1 MSKTIWRVGL
11 MLGGL
16 LLGAGGGELV
26 ARKLMGQGGGWYDA
40 AALEQTLREQKGRLG
55 TALPMPGEAAAD
67 GERQAK
73 DRLVVHPYLG
83 YDFPSTAMQ
92 LGYELEQYSAHDPE
106 RLRVLLLGGSVAG
119 IFGRLGGQ
127 RLIANLEASPV
138 LGGRKVDL
146 MQYGRGGFKQ
156 PQHLLRTA
164 QLFAFGVKPDL
175 VINLDGFNEVAL
187 GTNNTSAGMYPGYP
201 SFSHW
206 LPLVSSSDERGEL
219 IDAYAEVRGAS
230 RRYEAALDDLIAS
243 PLRKSA
249 AYALLEMRRIARLQA
264 TQGQARE
271 AYFAMIES
279 AELEPS
285 LLGPKYEGTRAEVV
299 QLAAR
304 LWMEASLQ
312 LKKLCDANDAAY
324 LQILQPTLWDKGA
337 KPVTA
342 VEREKCELPKHWES
356 GVFHGSPMLRQG
368 GKMLQGQGVDFV
380 DASRIFAEVE
390 DTLYYDACHFGR
402 KGNEML
408 ADLMAERALELLA
421 RRQ

>member
-1 MSKTIWRVGL
+1 MSKTIWRLGL

-16 LLGAGGGELV
+16 LLGVGGGELV
-26 ARKLMGQGGGWYDA
+26 ARKLMGQGGGWYDP
-40 AALEQTLREQKGRLG
+40 AALETALREQKGRLG
-55 TALPMPGEAAAD
+55 TALPMPGEATD
-67 GERQAK
+67 GDQQAK

-83 YDFPSTAMQ
+83 YDFPSTARQ
-92 LGYELEQYSAHDPE
+92 LGYELAQYSERDPE

-119 IFGRLGGQ
+119 IFGRLGGE

-138 LGGRKVDL
+138 LAGRKVDL

-187 GTNNTSAGMYPGYP
+187 GANNISAKMFPGYP

-206 LPLVSSSDERGEL
+206 LPLVSSSDDRGEL
-219 IDAYAEVRGAS
+219 IDAYAEVRAAS
-230 RRYEAALDDLIAS
+230 RRYEAALDELLTS
-243 PLRKSA
+243 PLRRSA
-249 AYALLEMRRIARLQA
+249 AFALLETRRIARLQA
-264 TQGQARE
+264 AQGKARE
-271 AYFAMIES
+271 TYFSMIES

-285 LLGPKYEGTRAEVV
+285 LLGPEYEGSRQEAV

-304 LWMEASLQ
+304 LWMEASIQ
-312 LKKLCDANDAAY
+312 LKRLCEANDTAY

-342 VEREKCELPKHWES
+342 LEREKCELPKHWES
-356 GVFHGSPMLRQG
+356 GVFYGYPMLRQG
-368 GKMLQGQGVDFV
+368 GKLLSNQGVDFV

-390 DTLYYDACHFGR
+390 DTLYYDACHFGK

-408 ADLMAERALELLA
+408 ADLMAESALELLA
-421 RRQ
+421 RK